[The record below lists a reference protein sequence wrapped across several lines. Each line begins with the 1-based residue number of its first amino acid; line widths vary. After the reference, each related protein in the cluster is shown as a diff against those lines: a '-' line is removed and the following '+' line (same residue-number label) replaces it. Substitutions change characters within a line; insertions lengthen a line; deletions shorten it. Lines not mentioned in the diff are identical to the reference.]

1 MIDKQREKEFLFELE
16 RLYHNY
22 FLTIDLVIHPEDG
35 LGLVLVEANAG
46 GIDRITERIEAAV
59 DELRVET
66 LEDMR

>member
-1 MIDKQREKEFLFELE
+1 MIEKQREKEFLFELE